1 MLEKPHSQ
9 EWLCYEGE
17 ENMRHA
23 ILGAGGVGGLIGV
36 ALAKSGESVTL
47 VLRPEAL
54 SRYPAELSLESPLGS
69 FSVPVGRAASVAAAY
84 DVLWITVKATQ
95 LESALHSVT
104 VDPSQI
110 GAVVPLLNGI
120 DHVAL
125 LRARFGRDR
134 VVPASIGVEA
144 ERVAPGKI
152 VHRGMA
158 VRLSFSSI
166 GESRL
171 ASTLEEFKKFGFA
184 CQFVADEMKILW
196 TKLSFLA
203 PFALTTT
210 AAGLTIGEVNR
221 DPVWRKRLEAVAR
234 EVAAVGTASGT
245 SLEVSTIITF
255 FDKTPQGG
263 RSSMQKDVAAGNPPE
278 LDAIAGPILR
288 GAEEHG
294 IDVPV
299 TRELAAMI
307 RGKSVAANKGRS
319 EITSGRL

>member
-1 MLEKPHSQ
+1 
-9 EWLCYEGE
+9 
-17 ENMRHA
+17 MRHA

-54 SRYPAELSLESPLGS
+54 KNYPAELSLESPLGS
-69 FSVPVGRAASVAAAY
+69 FSVPVDRAASVAAPY

-95 LESALHSVT
+95 LEAALRSVT
-104 VDPSQI
+104 VDPTKI

-125 LRARFGRDR
+125 LRARFGHDR

-144 ERVAPGKI
+144 ERLSPGKI

-158 VRLSFSSI
+158 IRLSFSSI

-184 CQFVADEMKILW
+184 CQFVEDEMKILW

-221 DPVWRKRLEAVAR
+221 DPVWRKRLEAVVR
-234 EVAAVGTASGT
+234 EVAGVGTASGT
-245 SLEVSTIITF
+245 PLDPAAILQF
-255 FDKTPQGG
+255 FDKTPQDG

-278 LDAIAGPILR
+278 LDAVAGPILR

-294 IDVPV
+294 LDAPV
-299 TRELAAMI
+299 TRELAGMI
-307 RGKSVAANKGRS
+307 RQKSSAARAGER
-319 EITSGRL
+319 

>member
-1 MLEKPHSQ
+1 MH
-9 EWLCYEGE
+9 
-17 ENMRHA
+17 HA

-36 ALAKSGESVTL
+36 ALANSGESVTL

-54 SRYPAELSLESPLGS
+54 KNYPAELSLESPLGS
-69 FSVPVGRAASVAAAY
+69 FSVPVDRAASVAAPC

-95 LESALHSVT
+95 LESALRSVT
-104 VDPSQI
+104 VDPAKI
-110 GAVVPLLNGI
+110 GAVIPLLNGI

-125 LRARFGRDR
+125 LRARFGHDR

-144 ERVAPGKI
+144 ERVGPGKI

-158 VRLSFSSI
+158 IRLSFSSI

-171 ASTLEEFKKFGFA
+171 ASTVEEFKKFGFA
-184 CQFVADEMKILW
+184 CQFVEDEMKILW

-221 DPVWRKRLEAVAR
+221 DPVWRKRLEAVVR

-245 SLEVSTIITF
+245 PLDPSAILQF
-255 FDKTPQGG
+255 FDKTPQEG

-278 LDAIAGPILR
+278 VEAVAGPILR

-294 IDVPV
+294 LDVPV
-299 TRELAAMI
+299 TRELAGMI
-307 RGKSVAANKGRS
+307 RQKSSAARAGER
-319 EITSGRL
+319 

>member
-1 MLEKPHSQ
+1 M
-9 EWLCYEGE
+9 E

-23 ILGAGGVGGLIGV
+23 VLGAGGVGGLIGV

-47 VLRPEAL
+47 VLRPETL
-54 SRYPAELSLESPLGS
+54 KDYPAELSLESPFGS
-69 FSVPVGRAASVAAAY
+69 FRVTVDRAASVAAPY
-84 DVLWITVKATQ
+84 DVLWIAVKATQ
-95 LESALHSVT
+95 LEAALRSVT
-104 VDPSQI
+104 VDPSQL
-110 GAVVPLLNGI
+110 GAVVPLLNGM

-125 LRARFGRDR
+125 LRARFGHDR

-144 ERVAPGKI
+144 ERAAPGKI
-152 VHRGMA
+152 IHRGMA
-158 VRLSFSSI
+158 IRLSFSSI

-171 ASTLEEFKKFGFA
+171 ATTAEEFKKFGFA

-196 TKLSFLA
+196 TKMSFLA

-210 AAGLTIGEVNR
+210 AAGLDIGEVNR
-221 DPVWRKRLEAVAR
+221 DPLWRKRLEAAAH

-245 SLEVSTIITF
+245 PLDASTIIAF

-278 LDAIAGPILR
+278 LDGIAGPILR
-288 GAEEHG
+288 HAEEHG

-299 TRELAAMI
+299 TRELVAMI
-307 RGKSVAANKGRS
+307 RGKSAAANKG
-319 EITSGRL
+319 

>member
-1 MLEKPHSQ
+1 
-9 EWLCYEGE
+9 
-17 ENMRHA
+17 MRHA
-23 ILGAGGVGGLIGV
+23 ILGAGGVGGLIGA

-54 SRYPAELSLESPLGS
+54 KTYPAELSLESPLGS
-69 FSVPVGRAASVAAAY
+69 FSVPVDRAASVSAPC

-95 LESALHSVT
+95 LEAALRSVT
-104 VDPSQI
+104 VDPAKI

-125 LRARFGRDR
+125 LRARFGHDR

-144 ERVAPGKI
+144 ERLAPGKI

-158 VRLSFSSI
+158 IRLSFSSI

-171 ASTLEEFKKFGFA
+171 ASTVEEFKKFGFA
-184 CQFVADEMKILW
+184 CQFVDDEMKILW

-210 AAGLTIGEVNR
+210 SAGLTIGEVNR
-221 DPVWRKRLEAVAR
+221 DPVWRKRLEAVVR

-245 SLEVSTIITF
+245 PLDPAAILQF

-278 LDAIAGPILR
+278 VEAIAGPILR
-288 GAEEHG
+288 CAEEHG
-294 IDVPV
+294 LDVPV
-299 TRELAAMI
+299 TRELAGMI
-307 RGKSVAANKGRS
+307 RQKSSAARAGER
-319 EITSGRL
+319 

>member
-1 MLEKPHSQ
+1 
-9 EWLCYEGE
+9 
-17 ENMRHA
+17 MRHV
-23 ILGAGGVGGLIGV
+23 ILGAGGVGGVIGV

-47 VLRPEAL
+47 VLRPETL
-54 SRYPAELSLESPLGS
+54 ENYPAELSLESPLGS

-221 DPVWRKRLEAVAR
+221 DPIWRKRLEAVAR

-245 SLEVSTIITF
+245 PLEVSTIITF

-307 RGKSVAANKGRS
+307 RGKSVAANNG
-319 EITSGRL
+319 